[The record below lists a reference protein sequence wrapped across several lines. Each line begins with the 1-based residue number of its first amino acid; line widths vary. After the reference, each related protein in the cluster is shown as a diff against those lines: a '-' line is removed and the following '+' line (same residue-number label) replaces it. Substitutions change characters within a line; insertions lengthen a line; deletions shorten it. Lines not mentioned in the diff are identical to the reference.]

1 MFLGV
6 CTATCSGL
14 QSIDATARLY
24 TTFALSDLHNSSYFL
39 RLDGRVCM
47 KALLPC
53 FLVLR

>member
-24 TTFALSDLHNSSYFL
+24 TTFALLDLHNSSYFL
-39 RLDGRVCM
+39 RLDGRVRM